1 MLQWTENCF
10 FLFHFKERTNKK
22 YDMAN
27 MTIHRQPTLLLFH
40 NSIWLWNPN
49 YFKFSLPWI
58 FFSISWT
65 VTYSFK
71 PGIPK
76 LQISSQ
82 KDFFFLLT
90 TFRTRKLYFRDV
102 ISLDWKW
109 HVSGID
115 SSFSLPTGR
124 SSQYKSPLEGS
135 IFKSEVGVC
144 HHTDL
149 PLAG

>member
-1 MLQWTENCF
+1 MMLQWTENRF

-40 NSIWLWNPN
+40 NSIWLLNPN
-49 YFKFSLPWI
+49 YFKFSLL
-58 FFSISWT
+58 FFFHLINNDLLFWARNSKT
-65 VTYSFK
+65 TDL
-71 PGIPK
+71 IPK
-76 LQISSQ
+76 GFS
-82 KDFFFLLT
+82 FFLLT
-90 TFRTRKLYFRDV
+90 TFRKRKLFFRDV

-109 HVSGID
+109 PVIGTD
-115 SSFSLPTGR
+115 RSFSLPTGR

-144 HHTDL
+144 HRADL